1 MLIRV
6 IIVLKTML
14 KGIGTFI
21 ERKIT
26 TRGKKYKQYLI
37 YIPKLVALDSRFPFK
52 PGDKLFI
59 EINGDK
65 LIISKCNGEDLRD

>member
-26 TRGKKYKQYLI
+26 ARGKKYKQYLI

-59 EINGDK
+59 EINNDR
-65 LIISKCNGEDLRD
+65 LIISKCESENFSD